1 MTSDTIYTARI
12 RRGVAA
18 LARGAG
24 TAVARF
30 PVTTILVAFVSLLSN
45 LVVRDVF
52 IPNEADFP
60 WLIASLYG
68 GAASAVVAT
77 LAAEA
82 RNLNAPARHGGA
94 IAAALVVGIAV
105 WFGPRF
111 GIFPPALIAAVT
123 LAVPLAPFVGRGDG
137 MRFWT
142 YTLWTFVGVVLAF
155 LSVLLFTL
163 GLSAILE
170 MIRFLFS
177 VGLSGDAYEHI
188 FVTAFTLVGPL
199 FALGRVPAAF
209 DEPVPGPED
218 RLVAGVRIMLGW
230 IAAPL
235 ALVTALVLHLYA
247 IKILVTGVL
256 PANEIGWIVTFF
268 ALLVLT
274 LRITIAPF
282 LSDAALPIRLFARS
296 HVAILVV
303 PLLLLG
309 IAATVRIAAEG
320 VTLPR
325 YYLALGILAAG
336 MVVAMQSIRRL
347 RGDIR
352 FMAAVPL
359 LLLALSSFGPWGAA
373 STVGRSQVSLIVA
386 ESGDTGMATLAASDR
401 RPSDARRLR
410 SRLLALDDAG
420 QIDRVLPHLEPE
432 LRERVAGSAADRT
445 GTSGIDILMAGL
457 GLSRPSALQIVRSFT
472 AAEATIVDTD
482 GFDRAS
488 TELSVS
494 AEGGTGVEPQADG
507 AGYPVVTLEGS
518 QLVVRI
524 KTVEDRFDLA
534 SVIAQIPEAAFAA
547 DPQRLTPPVLDLA
560 GAGGRQIRL
569 VVRQLVQEGETG
581 AINAVTL
588 TLHFRAADWDSTQ
601 ADSP

>member
-1 MTSDTIYTARI
+1 MTSHTTYTARI
-12 RRGVAA
+12 RRGAAA

-30 PVTTILVAFVSLLSN
+30 PVTTILVAAVSLLSN
-45 LVVRDVF
+45 LAVRDVF

-60 WLIASLYG
+60 WLLASLYG
-68 GAASAVVAT
+68 AAASAVVAT

-82 RNLNAPARHGGA
+82 RDFNALSRHGGA

-111 GIFPPALIAAVT
+111 GIYPPALIAAVT
-123 LAVPLAPFVGRGDG
+123 LAVPLAPFVMHGDG

-170 MIRFLFS
+170 MIRFLFA

-199 FALGRVPAAF
+199 FALGRVPAGF

-247 IKILVTGVL
+247 IKILLTADL

-296 HVAILVV
+296 HLAILVV

-373 STVGRSQVSLIVA
+373 STVGRSQVALIVA
-386 ESGDTGMATLAASDR
+386 AAGDTGTATLAAADR
-401 RPSDARRLR
+401 RAPDARRLR

-420 QIDRVLPHLEPE
+420 QIERVLPHLEPE
-432 LRERVAGSAADRT
+432 LRERVAGSAADGT

-457 GLSRPSALQIVRSFT
+457 GLSRPSALQLVRSFT
-472 AAEATIVDTD
+472 AAAAAVIETD
-482 GFDRAS
+482 GFDRAT
-488 TELSVS
+488 TELSVGAGS
-494 AEGGTGVEPQADG
+494 GSVATQAADR
-507 AGYPVVTLEGS
+507 AGYPVAALEDS

-524 KTVEDRFDLA
+524 GTGEDRFDLA
-534 SVIAQIPEAAFAA
+534 AAVAQIPETSFAA
-547 DPQRLTPPVLDLA
+547 NPGNLPPPVFDLM

-569 VVRQLVQEGETG
+569 VLRQLVQEGETG
-581 AINAVTL
+581 AISAVAM
-588 TLHFRAADWDSTQ
+588 TLHYRAAEWGPTP
-601 ADSP
+601 AESP